1 VELNCAQNQTYTIR
15 SITYR
20 TPHTTH
26 EPERGC
32 HEPNLKE
39 QPNLVWSGLVYYR
52 GRVTPIYAYMS
63 VPRLYNV
70 TPWLQSH
77 WCA

>member
-1 VELNCAQNQTYTIR
+1 MKHAHSQAEPRGTTKKNLSYY
-15 SITYR
+15 SYR
-20 TPHTTH
+20 
-26 EPERGC
+26 
-32 HEPNLKE
+32 
-39 QPNLVWSGLVYYR
+39 QSGLVYYR